1 MHRRVVLVALS
12 KINADTCVCL
22 FVAHN
27 NPNEY
32 QPTRRNLEK
41 LTAHAY
47 TLAMSWGERYQ
58 TDEVTRHITIHIGYQ
73 PTIFAITTGQRVV
86 LLTRKQQNQ

>member
-27 NPNEY
+27 NRNEY

-47 TLAMSWGERYQ
+47 TLAMSWGGAEGER
-58 TDEVTRHITIHIGYQ
+58 VKTRICILDI
-73 PTIFAITTGQRVV
+73 
-86 LLTRKQQNQ
+86 